1 MIKNQGG
8 CKSFKNQL
16 KIFRKAIAQ
25 LDLIATN
32 EVLENTKTAMPL
44 KHLCNFWRSMEML
57 LIKLKVE

>member
-16 KIFRKAIAQ
+16 KIFRKVIAQ

-32 EVLENTKTAMPL
+32 EALENTKTAMPL
-44 KHLCNFWRSMEML
+44 KHLCNF
-57 LIKLKVE
+57 